1 MMSWSHARVERRLG
15 GMQLAQILYK
25 RQDKTAQIHQHLPS
39 TIYNELK
46 HGKKSILAGQFTVCP
61 KG

>member
-1 MMSWSHARVERRLG
+1 
-15 GMQLAQILYK
+15 MQLAQILYK

-46 HGKKSILAGQFTVCP
+46 HGKSPFWQDNALFASKAKINIF
-61 KG
+61 